1 MGEANLPAQ
10 EPQTHADAR
19 FPCPD
24 GDAGRPRC
32 DQEPPAEG
40 PSQAHR
46 LIWRVRDRASFALLG
61 DQRRVRQGPLS
72 LAMVPGSPDVT
83 PDTPPRVAYA
93 IGKRVGPAVTRNR
106 VRRRLR
112 ACVQHHAAAL
122 QPGATYLFGASP
134 ATANAPFSQLHDS
147 VGRLLAQVERQ
158 R

>member
-24 GDAGRPRC
+24 GHAGGPRG

-40 PSQAHR
+40 PSQADC
-46 LIWRVRDRASFALLG
+46 LIWRVRDRHTFARLSTG
-61 DQRRVRQGPLS
+61 RRYRSGPVSVVVMPSVDALNA
-72 LAMVPGSPDVT
+72 LPG
-83 PDTPPRVAYA
+83 PPRVAYA

-112 ACVQHHAAAL
+112 ACVRRHAHAL
-122 QPGATYLFGASP
+122 SPGSIYLFGASP
-134 ATANAPFSQLHDS
+134 AAGAAPFGDLDQA
-147 VGRLLAQVERQ
+147 VARLLRGT
-158 R
+158 RR